1 MNTFNL
7 SSFTTRKSIDN
18 QIEIYYRELS
28 SLDKDAFTVD
38 ILKNQIKKLKQM
50 RVDKY
55 GEFNGWQC
63 MIVRW
68 QNVISKL
75 NNKVVTRYGRIFSYF
90 PYDESFTQ
98 IHLVATDIAR
108 LEFLYQRRHGYGKFI
123 TDRLSYTEDD
133 INDFD
138 EDNIESQTEYMNDL
152 ELCREYIKY
161 FFNNYCIFCR
171 SCFHDIDNCNILNTH
186 QCKLCFEYGH
196 VESKC
201 NVNLRKIPRLSKKF
215 SLKKIFNVIKL
226 V

>member
-1 MNTFNL
+1 MNTFDL
-7 SSFTTRKSIDN
+7 SSFTTRRAIDN
-18 QIEIYYRELS
+18 QIEIYYQELS
-28 SLDKDAFTVD
+28 ISDKDAFTVS
-38 ILKNQIKKLKQM
+38 ILKNQIKKLKQL

-98 IHLVATDIAR
+98 IHLVATDIAK
-108 LEFLYQRRHGYGKFI
+108 LEFLYQQRHGYGKFI
-123 TDRLSYTEDD
+123 TNRLPYTQEDL
-133 INDFD
+133 NDLD
-138 EDNIESQTEYMNDL
+138 LGENEYLNDL

-171 SCFHDIDNCNILNTH
+171 SCFHDIDNCNLLNNH
-186 QCKLCFEYGH
+186 QCKLCYEYGH

-201 NVNLRKIPRLSKKF
+201 NVNLRKIPKLSKKF
-215 SLKKIFNVIKL
+215 SLRKIFNVIKL